1 MKHSLVNHRNSRT
14 LLRKSLPLF
23 PAEINRLRDIKD
35 HYSVDETYEI
45 LHANQLLSREYKFKE
60 SLSTS
65 LMGQSAEG
73 ETQMEKAL
81 RSMTEKSSNAFP
93 VYTCPPIAIVH
104 TKGDGFNRFMVID
117 THKVS
122 DEVSGNDNGV
132 ITFADYCEQQLP
144 NVTKELARW
153 IRNRIATS
161 VRRPVPQSLLHVDLQ
176 RGDVQLEGSD
186 NEDGLLTALDDFEKT
201 QETQGGGGGQQNRQ
215 RPCSNR

>member
-1 MKHSLVNHRNSRT
+1 MNHRNSRT

-73 ETQMEKAL
+73 ETQMENAL

-93 VYTCPPIAIVH
+93 VYTCPPIIFAIVH

-122 DEVSGNDNGV
+122 DEVGGNGNGV
-132 ITFADYCEQQLP
+132 ITFADFCEQQLP

-153 IRNRIATS
+153 IRKRIATS
-161 VRRPVPQSLLHVDLQ
+161 VRRLVAQSLLHVDLQ

-201 QETQGGGGGQQNRQ
+201 QETRGGGQQNRQ